1 MLSKLVDF
9 YRLIGKPC
17 IDEHYK
23 FEQTI
28 VLDNR
33 QHQLLLAIQ
42 QSSQLG
48 RLEELSDSSEL
59 FELDEI
65 NASHYG
71 QQFKIIY
78 QISTGGLHFYRTLD
92 DLLLR
97 NKGLSRGD
105 LIKEF
110 YVAEDDYLFGE
121 LHVTA
126 ASPKY
131 DNLKKVVQL
140 IHELKDLAHYHDAK
154 AGQEYLNLVFVSGA
168 DGSPTNPL
176 RLSPRLDTI
185 ALDGLAM
192 DIEPIKKLGDSAGVN
207 PHIEREKAVFRAS
220 LLEFLNP
227 SSGDAYERFAALVS
241 GWEEFLVLFKRNYDT
256 YISGFAFHK
265 ARKEVADAEV
275 QAADQL
281 SKVLNDISGKMLG
294 IPLSLAALPL
304 LQKSD
309 STLERLV
316 LVLATLVTAWML
328 AEVMHNQQLQLAR
341 LKHARALIFDEL
353 ANKAKTYPSELASKL
368 KVATT
373 ELQNNERKL
382 TRLLKWLRIG
392 SWVPA
397 LLASAL
403 LLALSEYN
411 AVVLIVS
418 FVISVLV
425 GASMKYL
432 QHKKT
437 SSKEVES
444 KG

>member
-23 FEQTI
+23 FEHNI
-28 VLDNR
+28 VLDSQ
-33 QHQLLLAIQ
+33 QHQLLLTIQ
-42 QSSQLG
+42 KQSKLG
-48 RLEELSDSSEL
+48 RLEEISDDSAL
-59 FELDEI
+59 FDIDEI
-65 NASHYG
+65 CVSHYG
-71 QQFKIIY
+71 QEFKIIY

-110 YVAEDDYLFGE
+110 YVAEDDYLSGE

-126 ASPKY
+126 ASSKY

-176 RLSPRLDTI
+176 RLSPRLGTI
-185 ALDGLAM
+185 ALEGLAM

-241 GWEEFLVLFKRNYDT
+241 GWADFLVLFKRNYDT

-309 STLERLV
+309 STLERMV
-316 LVLATLVTAWML
+316 LVLATLVTAWLL

-353 ANKAKTYPSELASKL
+353 TSKAKTYPSELAGKL
-368 KVATT
+368 SVATGA
-373 ELQNNERKL
+373 LQDNEEKL
-382 TRLLKWLRIG
+382 ARLLNWLRVG
-392 SWVPA
+392 SWLPSI
-397 LLASAL
+397 LAAVL
-403 LLALSEYN
+403 LLFLTE
-411 AVVLIVS
+411 
-418 FVISVLV
+418 FDVLV
-425 GASMKYL
+425 LVLSFCTLLLSVFAFKYIYAKL
-432 QHKKT
+432 N
-437 SSKEVES
+437 
-444 KG
+444 

>member
-1 MLSKLVDF
+1 MLSKLIDF
-9 YRLIGKPC
+9 YRLIDKPC
-17 IDEHYK
+17 VTKDYI
-23 FEQTI
+23 FEQSI
-28 VLDNR
+28 VLDSQR
-33 QHQLLLAIQ
+33 HQLLLSIQ
-42 QSSQLG
+42 KQSELG
-48 RLEELSDSSEL
+48 LLKEISNESEL

-71 QQFKIIY
+71 HQFKIIY
-78 QISTGGLHFYRTLD
+78 QISTGGLHFYRSLD
-92 DLLLR
+92 DLLQR

-105 LIKEF
+105 LIREF
-110 YVAEDDYLFGE
+110 YVAEDDFLSGE
-121 LHVTA
+121 MHVTS

-154 AGQEYLNLVFVSGA
+154 AGQEYLNLVFVSSA

-185 ALDGLAM
+185 SLEGLVM

-220 LLEFLNP
+220 LLEFLNS

-241 GWEEFLVLFKRNYDT
+241 GWTEFLVLFKRNYDT

-309 STLERLV
+309 STLERIV

-353 ANKAKTYPSELASKL
+353 TSKAIKYPPELASKL
-368 KVATT
+368 EVATSQ
-373 ELQNNERKL
+373 LSSNEQKL
-382 TRLLKWLRIG
+382 TSLLEWLRIG
-392 SWVPA
+392 SWIPVI
-397 LLASAL
+397 LASAL
-403 LLALSEYN
+403 LLALTDFN
-411 AVVLIVS
+411 TIALICS
-418 FVISVLV
+418 FV
-425 GASMKYL
+425 ASALACAIQYK
-432 QHKKT
+432 QQKT
-437 SSKEVES
+437 QSKEVES

>member
-33 QHQLLLAIQ
+33 QHQLLLAIH

-48 RLEELSDSSEL
+48 RLEEFSDSSEL

-241 GWEEFLVLFKRNYDT
+241 GWADFLVLFKRNYDT

-281 SKVLNDISGKMLG
+281 SKLLNDISGKMLG

-309 STLERLV
+309 STLERIV
-316 LVLATLVTAWML
+316 LVLATLVTAWLL

-341 LKHARALIFDEL
+341 FKHARALIFDEL
-353 ANKAKTYPSELASKL
+353 TSKAKTYPSELAGKL
-368 KVATT
+368 SVATSA
-373 ELQNNERKL
+373 LQDNEEKL
-382 TRLLKWLRIG
+382 ARLLNWLRVG
-392 SWVPA
+392 SWLPSV
-397 LLASAL
+397 LAAVL
-403 LLALSEYN
+403 LLFLTE
-411 AVVLIVS
+411 
-418 FVISVLV
+418 FDVLV
-425 GASMKYL
+425 LVLSFCILLLSVFAFKYIYAKL
-432 QHKKT
+432 N
-437 SSKEVES
+437 
-444 KG
+444 

>member
-1 MLSKLVDF
+1 MLSKLIEF
-9 YRLIGKPC
+9 YRLIGKPP
-17 IDEHYK
+17 IDENYR
-23 FEQTI
+23 FEQGMMMDSQ
-28 VLDNR
+28 L
-33 QHQLLLAIQ
+33 HQLLLAIHHQ
-42 QSSQLG
+42 SQLG
-48 RLEELSDSSEL
+48 RLEEISASSEL
-59 FELDEI
+59 FDLGDI

-71 QQFKIIY
+71 QQLTIIY
-78 QISTGGLHFYRTLD
+78 QIGTGGLHFYRTLD
-92 DLLLR
+92 DLLRR

-105 LIKEF
+105 LLKEF
-110 YVAEDDYLFGE
+110 YVAEDDYLSGE

-168 DGSPTNPL
+168 DGTSTNPL
-176 RLSPRLDTI
+176 RLSPKLDI
-185 ALDGLAM
+185 VSLEGSII
-192 DIEPIKKLGDSAGVN
+192 DIDPIRKLGDRAGVN

-220 LLEFLNP
+220 LIEFLNV
-227 SSGDAYERFAALVS
+227 SSGDAYERFAALVTS
-241 GWEEFLVLFKRNYDT
+241 WAEFIVVFKRNFDT

-309 STLERLV
+309 STLERIV

-353 ANKAKTYPSELASKL
+353 TSKAKTYPSELSSKL

-397 LLASAL
+397 ILASAL
-403 LLALSEYN
+403 LLALTEYN
-411 AVVLIVS
+411 VVVLIVS
-418 FVISVLV
+418 FVTSALV
-425 GASMKYL
+425 GASMKYM
-432 QHKKT
+432 QHKQT